1 MMVGRLHI
9 YMILSFFLI
18 NLLDPDHFCQG
29 PQLRHGPTEALV
41 EISVLLKN
49 VKVVRKTGREF
60 HHFHLLGLFQIH

>member
-1 MMVGRLHI
+1 MVGRLRI

-49 VKVVRKTGREF
+49 VKVMQQKLAGSFTIF
-60 HHFHLLGLFQIH
+60 YLLGLFQIQ